1 MHLGNLRID
10 GAKKKAR
17 VLTSAFAVLFCLV
30 MNAFFWY
37 LHCDSRSFLLLFSV
51 LALSLSI
58 IVFLRGVDR
67 IDFNSFTF
75 FAVSLG
81 VSGFLFMVLFTPG
94 SIPDEQ
100 YHFYRSYVYAD
111 LLLGESVD
119 SSSGDFAMR
128 ECDAGLLVSPVLSND
143 QFQYVWKSFFLG
155 GYDTSLTSFSVGGS
169 ISYSS
174 NPFYVKLPSA
184 LFIAFAR
191 VLELGPLPLFYLG
204 RLGNFLLFYFLALAS
219 VRLVPVFSKGLK
231 LICLLPM
238 TLHLTS
244 SYSYDAGVIG
254 LAMLLSALVM
264 RMFCSECR
272 CSWKLLFA
280 VVAVTALLV
289 PCKVI
294 YSFIAVLTLFV
305 PANRFS
311 NKWQCWLFK
320 IAVPLVVM
328 LVVALTNLASIVSMS
343 GVDTDEG
350 ALDVRGTETGTF
362 YSINDTLENPFGT
375 ALMFVRT
382 LDGFGDFY
390 ISGVVGGTL
399 CWFQAN
405 IVAPSYIVFLYVV
418 ILLLGFVP
426 DDRDMGILKLSNR
439 IAFISTAV
447 AIWLCAMYSMYL
459 GHTFNTE
466 QYVLGVQGRYLL
478 PALFVLM
485 AGASP
490 ANLSLREPGRERVV
504 FWMLA
509 LNCFYLA
516 RIFSIALAS

>member
-1 MHLGNLRID
+1 M
-10 GAKKKAR
+10 A
-17 VLTSAFAVLFCLV
+17 SASAVLFCLV
-30 MNAFFWY
+30 LNAFFWY

-58 IVFLRGVDR
+58 LVFLRGINR
-67 IDFNSFTF
+67 IDFNSLTF

-81 VSGFLFMVLFTPG
+81 VSGFLFMFLFTPG
-94 SIPDEQ
+94 SVPDEQ

-111 LLLGESVD
+111 LLLGESVN

-143 QFQYVWKSFFLG
+143 QFQYVWKSFFSG
-155 GYDTSLTSFSVGGS
+155 DYDTSLASFSIGGS

-174 NPFYVKLPSA
+174 NPFYIKLPSA
-184 LFIAFAR
+184 LFIALAR

-219 VRLVPVFSKGLK
+219 VRLTPVFSKGLK

-238 TLHLTS
+238 TLHLAS

-264 RMFCSECR
+264 RMFWSECR
-272 CSWKLLFA
+272 CSWKLLSA
-280 VVAVTALLV
+280 VIVVTALLV

-294 YSFIAVLTLFV
+294 YSFIAVLALFV
-305 PANRFS
+305 PADRFL
-311 NKWQCWLFK
+311 NKRQCWLFK
-320 IAVPLVVM
+320 VAIPLVVV
-328 LVVALTNLASIVSMS
+328 LVVALTKLGSIVSLS
-343 GVDTDEG
+343 GAASDEG
-350 ALDVRGTETGTF
+350 GLDVRGAETGTF
-362 YSINDTLENPFGT
+362 YSINDTLEDPFGT

-399 CWFQAN
+399 CWFQGN

-426 DDRDMGILKLSNR
+426 GDHEASVLKLSNR
-439 IAFISTAV
+439 IAFIAV
-447 AIWLCAMYSMYL
+447 AVVIWLCAMYSMYV

-485 AGASP
+485 VGVSP
-490 ANLSLREPGRERVV
+490 ANLFLREPRRERIV
-504 FWMLA
+504 FWMPV

-516 RIFSIALAS
+516 RVLSIALAS